1 MRHEI
6 KYRVS
11 IGLALAVLTFGGS
24 SVSAFAQSGPVA
36 CFIAP
41 AKMADGDIAAFLAS
55 PNSLLSDFPTA
66 GLPMSSKVRAITGSS
81 AVALDPMIA
90 LVKQAN
96 APQKSAIGS
105 GLARAVKSCQITTPD
120 YALIIQQQVALA
132 NDKDLTTAFLA
143 GMDDVQTASLGTS
156 GAGTSAASG
165 ITSGGTPGASSG
177 GTSAGDTPT
186 KTIATTFNTRQN
198 STFTVGSSARFA
210 SATAEQDPT
219 SPSN

>member
-11 IGLALAVLTFGGS
+11 IGLALAALTFGAS
-24 SVSAFAQSGPVA
+24 NVSAFAQATPVA
-36 CFIAP
+36 CFLAP
-41 AKMADGDIAAFLAS
+41 AKMADNDIAAFLAN

-66 GLPMSSKVRAITGSS
+66 GLPMSSKVRSITGSS
-81 AVALDPMIA
+81 AAALDPMIA

-105 GLARAVKSCQITTPD
+105 GLARAVKSCQITSPD
-120 YALIIQQQVALA
+120 YALILQQKVALA

-143 GMDDVQTASLGTS
+143 GMDDVQTASLGTA

-165 ITSGGTPGASSG
+165 ITSGGSVTASSG
-177 GTSAGDTPT
+177 GSSAGDTPT
-186 KTIATTFNTRQN
+186 KTNATTFNARQN

-210 SATAEQDPT
+210 SASSEQDST
-219 SPSN
+219 SPTN